1 MIAPVEE
8 HVVTVVAVPPG
19 RAVVYEYA
27 NFGGP
32 SAVIEYGRAPDMD
45 WTYFRHPAASVRIES
60 GSWLVC
66 SDIGYQGEC
75 RVLDPGDYPHGAGL
89 SHGIASARQ
98 VWRPQYG
105 STSVQY
111 GTMDLSRQAT
121 R

>member
-1 MIAPVEE
+1 VQERAA
-8 HVVTVVAVPPG
+8 TVVAVPPG
-19 RAVVYEYA
+19 RAVVYQYA

-45 WTYFRHPAASVRIES
+45 WTSFRNPASSLRIES

-75 RVLDPGDYPHGAGL
+75 RVLDPGDYPTLTGL
-89 SHGIASARQ
+89 GNGIGSARQ

-105 STSVQY
+105 SL
-111 GTMDLSRQAT
+111 DLRNQAT